1 VFGTSTFANA
11 PFASLAG
18 SIYNSTV
25 SETGTATD
33 STVGF
38 ILFPA
43 SIVETGTAT
52 DVISSI
58 QTFVSFIAETGT
70 VTEVALVAPS
80 IFNAPVLETGTAT
93 DAVSS
98 NQTFVSF
105 IVETGTA
112 TDSAVCFV
120 VFSTSI
126 TETGTATDVVGSTQ
140 TFISSIAEL
149 ATATDSVSMR
159 LLWELIDDSQTANW
173 VAINA
178 SNATSWG
185 TIDTRVI
192 KVYSADTILNTNT
205 TDAAIVEI
213 LSPYIVTLTSG
224 HTWTIAEQQNATW
237 TVIGTVN

>member
-1 VFGTSTFANA
+1 VFGISTFANS

-18 SIYNSTV
+18 AVYNSAV
-25 SETGTATD
+25 SETGTATDAISSKQTFISAVTETGTATDVVSSSQTFVSFIVETGTATDAAFGRVVYLSAVTETGTATD

-38 ILFPA
+38 ILFST
-43 SIVETGTAT
+43 SIAETGTAT
-52 DVISSI
+52 DVI
-58 QTFVSFIAETGT
+58 
-70 VTEVALVAPS
+70 
-80 IFNAPVLETGTAT
+80 
-93 DAVSS
+93 
-98 NQTFVSF
+98 
-105 IVETGTA
+105 
-112 TDSAVCFV
+112 
-120 VFSTSI
+120 
-126 TETGTATDVVGSTQ
+126 GSTQ
-140 TFISSIAEL
+140 TFNSLIAEL

-173 VAINA
+173 VVINA

-237 TVIGTVN
+237 TVIGTIN